1 MLKECNLLL
10 EVTAK
15 TPKSVFR
22 RKIVLS
28 HFGLGTPSP
37 QDKHSCCNICWND
50 CKCSKCVELYQDDLD
65 CLQSAFSLKTR
76 LHVVF
81 ISSSA
86 IASQD
91 VITTETRWEK
101 MDCWL
106 FCSKQTLYQPRNGVT
121 DWSIAQ
127 MLTDHWLVCGEIAS
141 NKNSHA
147 SQPTA
152 NDSEPR
158 GYLRNKTFLYKSF
171 QVT

>member
-1 MLKECNLLL
+1 MGGLLHQPFTSTTMILVQMLKECNLLL
-10 EVTAK
+10 EITAK
-15 TPKSVFR
+15 TPKNVFR

-28 HFGLGTPSP
+28 HFGFGIPNP
-37 QDKHSCCNICWND
+37 QDKHGCCNICRND
-50 CKCSKCVELYQDDLD
+50 CKCSKCVELHQDVLD

-76 LHVVF
+76 LHLGL

-86 IASQD
+86 IANQD
-91 VITTETRWEK
+91 VITTEMRWEK

-106 FCSKQTLYQPRNGVT
+106 FCSKQTLRQPRNGVT

-147 SQPTA
+147 SQ
-152 NDSEPR
+152 
-158 GYLRNKTFLYKSF
+158 
-171 QVT
+171 Q